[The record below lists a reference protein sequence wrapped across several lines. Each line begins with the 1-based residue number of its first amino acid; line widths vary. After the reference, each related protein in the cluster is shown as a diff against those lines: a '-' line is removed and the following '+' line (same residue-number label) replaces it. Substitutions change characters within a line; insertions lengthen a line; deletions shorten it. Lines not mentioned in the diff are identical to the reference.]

1 MENVLRALSWP
12 REVTIRSYEVF
23 RSSGWELELVI
34 VEGGWAATPGRLGGW
49 IVRGP
54 LEYGASLREV
64 WEGRLSG
71 ALEVE
76 SEMEAGGREE
86 SRLKSCGREKTRCE
100 DRCWDCLAN
109 SEWIWSMNCLSTV
122 TISLPARS
130 LSLSVNPDMLP
141 LDIDLVGDPELGM
154 FRPKEVGMV
163 ILVLAV

>member
-1 MENVLRALSWP
+1 MCDRLRRLGRVLENVLRAVSWP

-23 RSSGWELELVI
+23 RSSGCELELVI

-71 ALEVE
+71 ALEVD

-86 SRLKSCGREKTRCE
+86 STTRSSAS
-100 DRCWDCLAN
+100 R
-109 SEWIWSMNCLSTV
+109 
-122 TISLPARS
+122 
-130 LSLSVNPDMLP
+130 P
-141 LDIDLVGDPELGM
+141 L
-154 FRPKEVGMV
+154 
-163 ILVLAV
+163 